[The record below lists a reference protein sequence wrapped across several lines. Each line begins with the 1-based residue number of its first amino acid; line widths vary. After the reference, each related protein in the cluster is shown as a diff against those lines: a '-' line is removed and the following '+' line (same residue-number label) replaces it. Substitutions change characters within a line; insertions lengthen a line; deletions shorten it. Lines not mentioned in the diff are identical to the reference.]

1 MRPRSSILA
10 RFCLRPQQYYHRR
23 WLFQILGLGESSAQG
38 RHGDQLQS
46 TGRTET
52 QAKTASKTD
61 RARFGDEKFG
71 RARGLAVGGGAF
83 GYLVE
88 RKRGLQIDGN
98 PAANGVRVDDGRSR
112 VEAVTRSEFLA
123 ATSCLQFLRA
133 EVSSTAAA
141 VRSADWRPMTA
152 RPLGRRF
159 AQSSAEQN
167 RSFYR
172 ALAALSFPSVLV
184 PVTSLT
190 AVRLPS
196 WR

>member
-1 MRPRSSILA
+1 MTPAAQCALLLCAATCSRE
-10 RFCLRPQQYYHRR
+10 YRR
-23 WLFQILGLGESSAQG
+23 GRWSA
-38 RHGDQLQS
+38 
-46 TGRTET
+46 
-52 QAKTASKTD
+52 KTD
-61 RARFGDEKFG
+61 RARFGDQKFG

-98 PAANGVRVDDGRSR
+98 PAASGVRVDVGRSR

-167 RSFYR
+167 RSLCR
-172 ALAALSFPSVLV
+172 ALAALSFPSVPV
-184 PVTSLT
+184 PVTSLA
-190 AVRLPS
+190 AVLPQS